1 MNSIKYLY
9 GLPIYLEKIDPKTYQ
24 KNKILSQIKKNYS
37 ISHERN
43 NWSKNSHL
51 KTDIHHSIL
60 DDENKK
66 FNKINYYNLVNEYKK
81 IIDNF
86 FKKTNLKNSFNFKYN
101 IVNYTCSN
109 QNSFMIPHI
118 HGDCSFSLVHY
129 ISFDKKQHIPTI
141 FKSPYY
147 FSNLL
152 PNNEKLKNIFDCK
165 FEENSWLNKEWV
177 FDTEEDDVVI
187 FPAILEHYVRNL
199 NSEKLR
205 ITISVNISIE
215 NLNG

>member
-165 FEENSWLNKEWV
+165 FEENSWLDKEWI
-177 FDTEEDDVVI
+177 FDTEEDDIVI

-205 ITISVNISIE
+205 ITISVNINIE
-215 NLNG
+215 NFNS

>member
-1 MNSIKYLY
+1 
-9 GLPIYLEKIDPKTYQ
+9 
-24 KNKILSQIKKNYS
+24 
-37 ISHERN
+37 
-43 NWSKNSHL
+43 
-51 KTDIHHSIL
+51 
-60 DDENKK
+60 
-66 FNKINYYNLVNEYKK
+66 
-81 IIDNF
+81 
-86 FKKTNLKNSFNFKYN
+86 
-101 IVNYTCSN
+101 
-109 QNSFMIPHI
+109 
-118 HGDCSFSLVHY
+118 
-129 ISFDKKQHIPTI
+129 
-141 FKSPYY
+141 
-147 FSNLL
+147 L

>member
-9 GLPIYLEKIDPKTYQ
+9 GLPIYLEKINPKTYQ

-37 ISHERN
+37 ISNERN

-86 FKKTNLKNSFNFKYN
+86 FEKTNLKNSFNFKYN

>member
-9 GLPIYLEKIDPKTYQ
+9 GLPIYLEKINPKTYQ

-37 ISHERN
+37 ISNERN

-86 FKKTNLKNSFNFKYN
+86 FKKINLKNSFNFKYN

>member
-1 MNSIKYLY
+1 MNNIKYLY
-9 GLPIYLEKIDPKTYQ
+9 GLPIYIEKINPKTYE
-24 KNKILSQIKKNYS
+24 KNKIISQIENNYK
-37 ISHERN
+37 ISNIRN
-43 NWSKNSHL
+43 NWSKDSFI

-165 FEENSWLNKEWV
+165 FEENSWLNKEWA

-215 NLNG
+215 NLND